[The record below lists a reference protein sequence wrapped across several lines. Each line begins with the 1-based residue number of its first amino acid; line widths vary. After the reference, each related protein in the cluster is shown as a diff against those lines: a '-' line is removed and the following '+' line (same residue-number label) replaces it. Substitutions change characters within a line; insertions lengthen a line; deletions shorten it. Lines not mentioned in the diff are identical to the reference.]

1 MAYGSWSSYKWEEI
15 WNNGSYALDVQWRH
29 RIDPI
34 NNLIWYSA
42 CQWRIRKVAS
52 QWFYD
57 ADCPIG
63 MGVITETR
71 VTGTTSVN
79 LQNTSSVSYDFKD
92 VGREITANSSGVA
105 RGTYYLHAYCK
116 PSGVTGPV
124 PTGWYTKD
132 ITDKLPK
139 IDRSGGTTT
148 VSLKS
153 KTYNSI
159 TVNYESSVL
168 TTLIQYR
175 IDGGAWIDAGVELN
189 TSGGGKTSF
198 TISGLSPN
206 TAYKLEFRHRRDYNQ
221 VYSTAKSLDVT
232 TNKPNLPTMSSLDI
246 TGNVYNAQSYSWSGG
261 YGAGHPSG
269 KYGYYR
275 YRTNGGEWVKSATN
289 SVTLSRSP
297 NTSYKFEVQL
307 VDAYGQGSNILSR
320 TDTTPKPSA
329 PTIGAIDV
337 SVTYKSAT
345 FTQSGSIAGAGASIS
360 KYQYSN
366 DNVVWTDT
374 IMPCTI
380 ATYEPNK
387 DYEIYFRVVDNFGT
401 VSASKIVTFTT
412 AKPPK
417 PTSGTV
423 TIANTTATSVRL
435 NISDFISH
443 SNAILDHYSYK
454 LNDND
459 WVDIELSTFYDIT
472 DLMPNTEYSILFH
485 AVDNYGT
492 SSDDIRVTFTTER
505 IAIIIKFKHENTWKQ
520 AVIWVKLFDNWVQ
533 GNKIYIKQDIIWKE
547 Q

>member
-1 MAYGSWSSYKWEEI
+1 MAYGSWSAYKWTEI
-15 WNNGSYALDVQWRH
+15 WNNGSYALDVQWRS
-29 RIDPI
+29 RVDPI

-42 CQWRIRKVAS
+42 CQWRIRKVDD

-57 ADCPIG
+57 EDCPIG
-63 MGVITETR
+63 MGVLTETR
-71 VTGTTSVN
+71 VTGTTRVH
-79 LQNTSSVSYDFKD
+79 LGETSSVSYDFKD
-92 VGREITANSSGVA
+92 VGREIHANSSGVA
-105 RGTYYLHAYCK
+105 GGTYYLHVYCK

-175 IDGGAWIDAGVELN
+175 IDGGAWIDAGVDLN

-275 YRTNGGEWVKSATN
+275 YRTNDSAWVTAGSS

-297 NTSYKFEVQL
+297 NTTYKFEVQL

-329 PTIGAIDV
+329 PTKGIVAISDITP
-337 SVTYKSAT
+337 SQVTISI
-345 FTQSGSIAGAGASIS
+345 SGFKLGAGASS
-360 KYQYSN
+360 GKYRYRLN
-366 DNVVWTDT
+366 GGTWIDIGTKTTYTITDLNEET
-374 IMPCTI
+374 
-380 ATYEPNK
+380 TYKLE
-387 DYEIYFRVVDNFGT
+387 VQLVDNFGT
-401 VSASKIVTFTT
+401 ASPSASTSFTT
-412 AKPPK
+412 
-417 PTSGTV
+417 
-423 TIANTTATSVRL
+423 L
-435 NISDFISH
+435 
-443 SNAILDHYSYK
+443 
-454 LNDND
+454 
-459 WVDIELSTFYDIT
+459 
-472 DLMPNTEYSILFH
+472 TEQL
-485 AVDNYGT
+485 
-492 SSDDIRVTFTTER
+492 
-505 IAIIIKFKHENTWKQ
+505 KF
-520 AVIWVKLFDNWVQ
+520 
-533 GNKIYIKQDIIWKE
+533 YIKVNGQQKLGKASLKSDGNFKKIKSVYKKE
-547 Q
+547 EGAWIKKA